1 MPETSPRVTD
11 THTLEARHLDFA
23 YGNGPLA
30 AGALAANPLAV
41 NPLAV
46 NNVSLLAT
54 AGTMTAI
61 IGSNG
66 SGKSTLIRMLAG
78 LLKPR
83 AGTILLGGVPFE
95 SWQPR
100 LRAREIAYMPQSTAA
115 AFPFPVMDMVLSGRT
130 PHALRFRLESAR
142 DREIAMES
150 LDAVGAAHLAARSF
164 LGLSGGERQ
173 MVILARALAQQ
184 PHILLLDEPSSS
196 LDLKHRATLIRTLVR
211 LSEAKNLGVIMVT
224 HDLQLAG
231 AFHQIIALRSG
242 EVAAAGAPEQVL
254 REQLLRDV
262 YGDPHVRTQQVGGQ
276 THVWVD
282 L

>member
-1 MPETSPRVTD
+1 MMTPPQNPSTTRDPAGLAS
-11 THTLEARHLDFA
+11 HTLEARHLDFS
-23 YGNGPLA
+23 YSEDL
-30 AGALAANPLAV
+30 LAV
-41 NPLAV
+41 HDL
-46 NNVSLLAT
+46 SLT
-54 AGTMTAI
+54 AAPGTMTAI

-83 AGTILLGGVPFE
+83 AGTILLGGIPFE
-95 SWQPR
+95 QWQPR

-130 PHALRFRLESAR
+130 PHAARFTLETEHDR
-142 DREIAMES
+142 DIA
-150 LDAVGAAHLAARSF
+150 LDALEAVGAAHLATRSF
-164 LGLSGGERQ
+164 LALSGGERQ

-184 PHILLLDEPSSS
+184 PHILLLDEPSSA

-211 LSEAKNLGVIMVT
+211 LRETKNLGVIMAT

-231 AFHQIIALRSG
+231 AFHQIIAMRSG
-242 EVAAAGAPEQVL
+242 EVAAAGAPADVL
-254 REQLLRDV
+254 REERLREI
-262 YGDPHVRTQQVGGQ
+262 YGDPHVRSQQIGSQ
-276 THVWVD
+276 MHVWVE